1 MSKLKL
7 GTFNTV
13 IMDEDN
19 MKTMMRMEAMKTV
32 IMKTSTSIDDGE

>member
-7 GTFNTV
+7 GTFKTV

-32 IMKTSTSIDDGE
+32 MKTSTSIDDGE